1 MKLVTMCVPAGGVE
15 RETIGAVLGGERVLD
30 LAGASAAIPP
40 DMTLFLE
47 GGKPLL
53 GSAAALCREA
63 EGGQHAA
70 HVRPLAAVRLRAP
83 VPRPRKFLHTGVN
96 FKAHLEE
103 ANRKPPPQI
112 PGAPRF
118 SSTVIGPDEPVIYPR
133 ACTQLD
139 NEAEIA
145 IVIGTRCKYVPRE
158 RAFHVIAGYTLYN
171 DITARD
177 IQADEKRGGVF
188 LAKNLD
194 ATNPIGPWIVTS
206 DEIPDPEDMELVGRV
221 DGRELQRNSTRNM
234 IFGIRDLIAYYSQ
247 MTLEPGDLISTGTCE
262 GAGIFRKP
270 DPTPYLLK
278 VGSVAEVAS
287 KQIGVLRNRV
297 VAER

>member
-1 MKLVTMCVPAGGVE
+1 MKLVTMCVPDGVKE
-15 RETIGAVLGGERVLD
+15 RETIGAVLGGDRVLD
-30 LAGASAAIPP
+30 LAGASAAVPP
-40 DMTLFLE
+40 DMILFLE

-53 GSAAALCREA
+53 DSAAAVCREA
-63 EGGQHAA
+63 EGGGHAA
-70 HVRPLAAVRLRAP
+70 HVRPLGAVRLRAP

-96 FKAHLEE
+96 FTAHLEE
-103 ANRKPPPQI
+103 ANRQPPPQI

-118 SSTVIGPDEPVIYPR
+118 SSTIIGPDESVVYPSI
-133 ACTQLD
+133 TQQLD
-139 NEAEIA
+139 AEAEIA
-145 IVIGTRCKYVPRE
+145 IVIGTRCKHVPRQ
-158 RAFHVIAGYTLYN
+158 RAFEVIAGYTLYN

-177 IQADEKRGGVF
+177 IQRDEKRGGVF

-194 ATNPIGPWIVTS
+194 TTNPIGPWIVTA
-206 DEIPDPEDMELVGRV
+206 DEIPDPEDMEIIGRV
-221 DGRELQRNSTRNM
+221 DGRELQRNSTKNM

-270 DPTPYLLK
+270 DPTPFLLK

>member
-1 MKLVTMCVPAGGVE
+1 MKLVTMRIQEGGSE
-15 RETIGAVLGGERVLD
+15 RETIGAVLGGDRVLD
-30 LAGASAAIPP
+30 LAAASAAIPP
-40 DMTLFLE
+40 DMILFLD
-47 GGKPLL
+47 GGRPLL
-53 GSAAALCREA
+53 DAAVALCREA
-63 EGGQHAA
+63 EGGA
-70 HVRPLAAVRLRAP
+70 HTRHTRPLASVRLRAP
-83 VPRPRKFLHTGVN
+83 IPRPRKFLHTGVN

-118 SSTVIGPDEPVIYPR
+118 SSTIIGPDEPVVYPKI
-133 ACTQLD
+133 CSQLD

-158 RAFHVIAGYTLYN
+158 TAFDVIAGYTLYN

-177 IQADEKRGGVF
+177 IQYDEKRGGVF
-188 LAKNLD
+188 LGKNLD
-194 ATNPIGPWIVTS
+194 ATNPIGPWIVTA
-206 DEIPDPEDMELVGRV
+206 DEIPDPEDMEIIGRV
-221 DGRELQRNSTRNM
+221 DGRELQRNTTKNL

-287 KQIGVLRNRV
+287 KQIGVLRNPV

>member
-1 MKLVTMCVPAGGVE
+1 MKLVTMCVPDGGKE
-15 RETIGAVLGGERVLD
+15 RETIGAVLGGDRVLD

-40 DMTLFLE
+40 DMILFLE
-47 GGKPLL
+47 GGRPLL
-53 GSAAALCREA
+53 EMAAALCREA
-63 EGGQHAA
+63 EGGRHAA

-96 FKAHLEE
+96 FPAHLKE
-103 ANRKPPPQI
+103 ANRKPPAQV

-118 SSTVIGPDEPVIYPR
+118 SSTIIGPDEPVVYPSI
-133 ACTQLD
+133 TQQLD
-139 NEAEIA
+139 AEAEIA
-145 IVIGTRCKYVPRE
+145 IVIGTRCKNVPPD
-158 RAFHVIAGYTLYN
+158 RALDVIAGYTLYN

-177 IQADEKRGGVF
+177 IQRDEKRGGVF

-194 ATNPIGPWIVTS
+194 TTNPIGPWIVTS
-206 DEIPDPEDMELVGRV
+206 DEIPDPEDMEIVGRV
-221 DGRELQRNSTRNM
+221 DGRELQRNSTQNM
-234 IFGIRDLIAYYSQ
+234 IFGIRELIAYYSQ

-262 GAGIFRKP
+262 GCGIFRKP
-270 DPTPYLLK
+270 DPTPFLLK

-287 KQIGVLRNRV
+287 RQIGVLRNPV